1 MRTWRL
7 ISLFAVLAL
16 VLAACGE
23 GGASPSEAEESEPA
37 ESAGEESAAPEP
49 SEGGAGEPQAGGTLV
64 FGGARLAASL
74 DPARTSD
81 GESFR
86 VLQQVYEPLVDL
98 APGSTNE
105 LVGVL
110 AESWTGEPGDTEYV
124 FTLRE
129 GVTFHDGTP
138 FNAEAVKANFDRMQ
152 NFVEEIQADA
162 YYYGALMD
170 GFGAENLISS
180 VEATDEYTVTFTLR
194 EPSPTFLF
202 GITLTPFGIVS
213 PAVLEATDASSPDS
227 VFGTEVTQGGTG
239 PFILE
244 EYVPEESATL
254 VRNEEYWGDPAYLDR
269 LIIRPIADPAA
280 RLQALQG
287 GSIQGYDLVSPPDYE
302 TVEEEGF
309 SLVERLSFNG
319 LYLGIT
325 PDARQRA
332 ADAESA
338 VAENYG
344 GETESPLQEL
354 AVRQAVEMA
363 IDKEA
368 LIEAFYGG
376 RGSPANIFMPPSS
389 GWYDA
394 VAAGVE
400 PLGFDTD
407 GARALLE
414 EAGFTEDNPAVVHFW
429 YPTEV
434 TRPYMPDP
442 AGLHQAVTQML
453 EDAGFVVEPHSDIW
467 DSPGYLFDA
476 QNGYYDLHFLGWT
489 GDYDDP
495 SNWYGVHFGYQQ
507 GEPATQFGCDVEGLD
522 EAITTADGEL
532 EEAARGEAWAEVAR
546 LIHENVCFVSLVH
559 GDTALAFDSTVQG
572 YEPNPTGSESF
583 KTVWLSGE

>member
-7 ISLFAVLAL
+7 VSVFAVLAL
-16 VLAACGE
+16 VLAACGD
-23 GGASPSEAEESEPA
+23 GGASPSEADESEPA
-37 ESAGEESAAPEP
+37 ESMGSESMAPEP
-49 SEGGAGEPQAGGTLV
+49 SEGGGEPQSGGTLV
-64 FGGARLAASL
+64 FAGARLAASL

-86 VLQQVYEPLVDL
+86 ILQQVYEPLVDL

-105 LVGVL
+105 LEGVL

-129 GVTFHDGTP
+129 GVMFHDGTP
-138 FNAEAVKANFDRMQ
+138 FNADAVVVNFDRLQ
-152 NFVEEIQADA
+152 NLPEEIQADA

-170 GFGAENLISS
+170 GFGADNLIAD
-180 VEATDEYTVTFTLR
+180 VEATGEYEVTFTLR
-194 EPSPTFLF
+194 NPSPTFLF
-202 GITLTPFGIVS
+202 GITLTPFGMVS
-213 PAVLEATDASSPDS
+213 PAILESTDASNPESN
-227 VFGTEVTQGGTG
+227 FGTDVTQAGTG

-244 EYVPEESATL
+244 DYVPEEAATL
-254 VRNEEYWGDPAYLDR
+254 VRNDDYWGDPAYLDR
-269 LIIRPIADPAA
+269 LIIRPISDPAA

-287 GSIQGYDLVSPPDYE
+287 GSIQGYDLVNPADYE
-302 TVEEEGF
+302 TVESDGF

-319 LYLGIT
+319 LYLGLN
-325 PDARQRA
+325 PNARENA
-332 ADAESA
+332 TDSESGVGA
-338 VAENYG
+338 NYDG
-344 GETESPLQEL
+344 AGESPLKNL

-368 LIEAFYGG
+368 LIGPFYGG
-376 RGSPANIFMPPSS
+376 RGSAADIFMPPSS

-394 VAAGVE
+394 VVAGAE
-400 PLGFDTD
+400 PAGYDAD
-407 GARALLE
+407 GARQLLE
-414 EAGFTEDNPAVVHFW
+414 DAGFTADNPAVLHFW

-442 AGLHQAVTQML
+442 RGLHEAITTML

-507 GEPATQFGCDVEGLD
+507 GDPAAQFDCDVEGLD
-522 EAITTADGEL
+522 EAIQAADAEL
-532 EEAARGEAWAEVAR
+532 DETARGEAWAEVAG
-546 LIHENVCFVSLVH
+546 LIHENVCFVTLVH
-559 GDTALAFDSTVQG
+559 GDTALAFTDVVQG

-583 KTVWLSGE
+583 KSVWLSGE